1 MWKFLERHS
10 FRIVSGDVVSGTSSK
25 RLMYVQ
31 FTSVFRDNYSKPV
44 AINFSWRTQI
54 LLKSIVVKTVFRGVF
69 RTLFKTNDG
78 TFFAEIVASFLNKD
92 PSYMFNRIRKIHL
105 TLQKTNLR
113 LLFIWKFSSLIT
125 WQLDQNRGA
134 RSVLHNSWST
144 SLFFWWMV
152 QNISRE
158 TASVKCI

>member
-10 FRIVSGDVVSGTSSK
+10 FRIVSGDVVPRTSSK

-31 FTSVFRDNYSKPV
+31 FISAFRDNYSKLV

-78 TFFAEIVASFLNKD
+78 AFFAEIVASFHNKD
-92 PSYMFNRIRKIHL
+92 PSYMFDRILKIHL
-105 TLQKTNLR
+105 TLQKISLR
-113 LLFIWKFSSLIT
+113 LLFIWNFSSLIT
-125 WQLDQNRGA
+125 WSKQYW
-134 RSVLHNSWST
+134 RS
-144 SLFFWWMV
+144 
-152 QNISRE
+152 QE
-158 TASVKCI
+158 YAAQ